1 MNVLLLEISDW
12 FSVEIFYDTAT
23 GVVTLSLKGFHTL
36 DWQLKHVSN
45 SQWHGITAAFYNSS
59 NYECREAMA
68 TTNFIN
74 CPMAEQH
81 TEYRPIRLCNRRL
94 ATDHWLVDWVTQSHW
109 FSSPAQWLQQNEN
122 RFINIII
129 YNNWYKSTKLHILK
143 TWVCEED
150 SVSSPWPVRQTHDQ
164 HKHIQTRF
172 WKKLQCV
179 KEFSQVLIVF
189 TDDTVWYLSYLK
201 TSFRSFSLQCQ
212 CQCNSNTHVPNQ
224 WSNRSW
230 RPYSLLMHLEFIQGR
245 LVLLYPGPIL
255 MLCNNLIAYL
265 WYQNLISHS
274 QLLT

>member
-36 DWQLKHVSN
+36 DWQLQHVSN

-59 NYECREAMA
+59 NYECRGAMA

-109 FSSPAQWLQQNEN
+109 FFSPAQWLQQNEN

-129 YNNWYKSTKLHILK
+129 YNNWYKSRKLHILK

-150 SVSSPWPVRQTHDQ
+150 SVILPWPVRQTH
-164 HKHIQTRF
+164 KHIQARF
-172 WKKLQCV
+172 LKKLQYV
-179 KEFSQVLIVF
+179 KEFYLIVF

-230 RPYSLLMHLEFIQGR
+230 RPYSLLMHFVFI
-245 LVLLYPGPIL
+245 
-255 MLCNNLIAYL
+255 
-265 WYQNLISHS
+265 
-274 QLLT
+274 

>member
-1 MNVLLLEISDW
+1 MQLVLRLLSADKFLSHINEKLVLMTHWSIKTTSSGVNVLLLGISDW
-12 FSVEIFYDTAT
+12 FSVGIFYNTAT
-23 GVVTLSLKGFHTL
+23 GVVTLGLKGFHTL
-36 DWQLKHVSN
+36 DWQLQHVSN

-129 YNNWYKSTKLHILK
+129 SNNWYKSTKLHILK

-150 SVSSPWPVRQTHDQ
+150 SVISQWPVRQKHDQ

-172 WKKLQCV
+172 KKKITMRQRVLFDCV
-179 KEFSQVLIVF
+179 HWRHSLIFVI
-189 TDDTVWYLSYLK
+189 
-201 TSFRSFSLQCQ
+201 
-212 CQCNSNTHVPNQ
+212 
-224 WSNRSW
+224 
-230 RPYSLLMHLEFIQGR
+230 LEDKFQI
-245 LVLLYPGPIL
+245 
-255 MLCNNLIAYL
+255 
-265 WYQNLISHS
+265 
-274 QLLT
+274 LLTPVSMSM